1 MVRSLLQWSCLVI
14 AFGSSLVSKKL
25 VLVFQDVHFDCI
37 VLLEILYLVV
47 ERLDDDGLNSI
58 LVHLQLLV
66 VLLQILNFLLLK
78 FEIWCHLKNW
88 PALQLDLVNQL
99 IVSLQM
105 LLDAAI
111 EIIADPLVLI
121 FLPAGLFF
129 NLFYVLLELI
139 EELREF
145 ES

>member
-78 FEIWCHLKNW
+78 FEI
-88 PALQLDLVNQL
+88 
-99 IVSLQM
+99 
-105 LLDAAI
+105 
-111 EIIADPLVLI
+111 
-121 FLPAGLFF
+121 
-129 NLFYVLLELI
+129 
-139 EELREF
+139 
-145 ES
+145 

>member
-1 MVRSLLQWSCLVI
+1 
-14 AFGSSLVSKKL
+14 
-25 VLVFQDVHFDCI
+25 
-37 VLLEILYLVV
+37 
-47 ERLDDDGLNSI
+47 
-58 LVHLQLLV
+58 
-66 VLLQILNFLLLK
+66 
-78 FEIWCHLKNW
+78 
-88 PALQLDLVNQL
+88 
-99 IVSLQM
+99 M